1 VITTD
6 EDHSMHRQSRRRR
19 LGGLLAGG
27 ALLLV
32 TATALAAGRSI
43 TLNLKGGYKN
53 ETRVACTQ
61 RNHYT
66 VYHRGGTLRMDGYI
80 SPAPALPDGAWRV
93 KIKVKRCKGGRFV
106 EIWHG
111 YARGNRVTLNGVK
124 VGHFRKTYRMRSTG
138 YFFARAYYYRTHP
151 RLRSRAEHF
160 HVTR

>member
-1 VITTD
+1 
-6 EDHSMHRQSRRRR
+6 MHPQLHR
-19 LGGLLAGG
+19 LRLSCLLAGG
-27 ALLLV
+27 AVLLLA
-32 TATALAAGRSI
+32 ATAIAAGKSI

-53 ETRVACTQ
+53 QTRVACTQ

-66 VYHRGGTLRMDGYI
+66 VYHRGGTLKMDGYI

-111 YARGNRVTLNGVK
+111 YARGNDVTLNGVK

-151 RLRSRAEHF
+151 RIRSRDEHF
-160 HVTR
+160 RVTR